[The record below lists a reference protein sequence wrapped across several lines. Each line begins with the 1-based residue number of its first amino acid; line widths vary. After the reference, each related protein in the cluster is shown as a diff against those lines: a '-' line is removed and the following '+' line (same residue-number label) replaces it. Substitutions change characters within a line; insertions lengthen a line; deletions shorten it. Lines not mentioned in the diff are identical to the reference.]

1 MNYSDNQQKRDDIEL
16 LVSHENINSNNEDP
30 EAESEIDLLELA
42 MKLWQQR
49 KKIVKW
55 CAVGAV
61 LGLIVAFS
69 IPREYETTVK
79 LAPEFSA
86 SQKGSSGLSSL
97 MSMAGLSSSNQT
109 LDALYPQLYPDV
121 VGSVPFALSLFDVP
135 VKDIEGEKNTTV
147 RAFLEE
153 DTSSPW
159 WSAILA
165 LPGKIIGGI
174 KSLMSDEEDLGNH
187 SPNSFHLTND
197 EDLIVTA
204 LSQRI
209 SATVDTK
216 TQVVTISV
224 TMQDPMVSAILA
236 DTVVYRLQEYITDY
250 RTNKARKDLEY
261 AETLNQEAKDNY
273 YKAQQQYADY
283 LDRNQGLILHSA
295 QTTRERLENEATL
308 AFNLY
313 NQTSQQLQAAKAK
326 VQENTPVY
334 AIVTPA
340 TVPIKPA
347 APRKALILVG
357 FVFLAFVACSAWIL
371 YGKPMLEEMKHKK
384 LETAD
389 QN

>member
-1 MNYSDNQQKRDDIEL
+1 MNYSDNQQKRDDIDL
-16 LVSHENINSNNEDP
+16 LVTHENINSNNENP

-86 SQKGSSGLSSL
+86 SQKGTSGLSSL
-97 MSMAGLSSSNQT
+97 MNMAGLSSSNQS

>member
-1 MNYSDNQQKRDDIEL
+1 MKSESNQKEDEIMLR
-16 LVSHENINSNNEDP
+16 VSQEDFNPNNVEQEEEN
-30 EAESEIDLLELA
+30 EIDLLELA
-42 MKLWQQR
+42 MKLWQER
-49 KKIVKW
+49 KKIIKW
-55 CAVGAV
+55 CAVGIVA
-61 LGLIVAFS
+61 GLIVAFS

-79 LAPEFSA
+79 VAPEFNV
-86 SQKGSSGLSSL
+86 SQKSSGSLSSI
-97 MSMAGLSSSNQT
+97 MSMMGMSNTANQT

-135 VKDIEGEKNTTV
+135 VEDIKGEKKTTV

-165 LPGKIIGGI
+165 LPGKLIGAI
-174 KSLMSDEEDLGNH
+174 KTLISDEEETGEHTL
-187 SPNSFHLTND
+187 NSFHLTQD

-204 LSQRI
+204 LSKRV

-216 TQVVTISV
+216 TQVVTITV
-224 TMQDPMVSAILA
+224 RMQDPMVSAMLA

-261 AETLNQEAKDNY
+261 AEILNQEAKDNY
-273 YKAQQQYADY
+273 YKAQQEYADY

-334 AIVTPA
+334 ATVTPA

-347 APRKALILVG
+347 APRKIMILIG
-357 FVFLAFVACSAWIL
+357 FTFLAFVACSAWIL
-371 YGKPMLEEMKHKK
+371 YGRPMLEEMKQKK
-384 LETAD
+384 IENAK

>member
-86 SQKGSSGLSSL
+86 SQKGTGGLSSL

-135 VKDIEGEKNTTV
+135 VKDIKGEKNTTV

>member
-1 MNYSDNQQKRDDIEL
+1 MNYSDNQQKRDDIDL

-135 VKDIEGEKNTTV
+135 VKDIEGEKSTTV

-216 TQVVTISV
+216 TQVITISV

>member
-1 MNYSDNQQKRDDIEL
+1 MNYSDNQQKRDDIDL

-97 MSMAGLSSSNQT
+97 MSMAGLGSSNQT

-135 VKDIEGEKNTTV
+135 VKDIEGEKSTTV

-216 TQVVTISV
+216 TQVITISV

-384 LETAD
+384 LETAN

>member
-1 MNYSDNQQKRDDIEL
+1 MNYSDNQQKRDDIDL

-86 SQKGSSGLSSL
+86 SQKGTGGLSSL

-109 LDALYPQLYPDV
+109 SDALYPQLYPDV